1 MLGEEGRCGD
11 AGARRRGGLVDSIG
25 ATARKQRPGEHEG
38 SAMRR
43 CGGAAVRRP
52 QTKGSPVVLLL
63 FGDMPPK
70 EKNLPVSVLMVVPAG
85 QFVVYP
91 QHGRSHKH
99 R

>member
-1 MLGEEGRCGD
+1 MRVPGD
-11 AGARRRGGLVDSIG
+11 VAGWWIASGQRRGSSGRES
-25 ATARKQRPGEHEG
+25 
-38 SAMRR
+38 MREVR